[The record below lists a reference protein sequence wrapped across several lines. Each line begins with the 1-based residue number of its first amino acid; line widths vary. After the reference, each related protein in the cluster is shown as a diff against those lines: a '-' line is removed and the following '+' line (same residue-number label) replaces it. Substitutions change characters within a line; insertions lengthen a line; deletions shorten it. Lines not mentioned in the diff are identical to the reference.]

1 MCPWQDKNRRKHILL
16 YNMYFTPL
24 FYCDQLIFFAA
35 DADSNTMFNS
45 RFPVGFREDTVEMI
59 MMVGFSLFF
68 VTVPQ
73 FTVFDHR
80 LGVYCVS
87 TGYIQSYRIEGGK
100 HSHIWNFGG
109 IVFSVTVT
117 VRRNINDQA
126 NMEIRA
132 ALDNGFC
139 IFCDFAVQDII
150 RFIRCRQHGIFW
162 TDTSERRQILWLHV
176 L

>member
-1 MCPWQDKNRRKHILL
+1 
-16 YNMYFTPL
+16 
-24 FYCDQLIFFAA
+24 
-35 DADSNTMFNS
+35 
-45 RFPVGFREDTVEMI
+45 
-59 MMVGFSLFF
+59 
-68 VTVPQ
+68 
-73 FTVFDHR
+73 
-80 LGVYCVS
+80 GVYCVS

-100 HSHIWNFGG
+100 HSHIWNYGG

-162 TDTSERRQILWLHV
+162 TDTNASAAAYTFVMIDKSLFVFKAGCVMSTYFSAHLASYTQILIYMRFPGRMHF
-176 L
+176 